1 MEITKTL
8 QIENH
13 RTAEFTAACFL
24 CIIKLISTIKNSERV
39 CVSLLQNKQNE
50 TRFQEGTG

>member
-24 CIIKLISTIKNSERV
+24 CIIKLISTIKNSERG